1 MGYNV
6 YKDDKLAR
14 VSEMRGQNA
23 SREHR
28 RLEEEVRRDFAAVR
42 RGEELVVTDRG
53 KPVARIVPLDTD
65 DVEPELAEL
74 IALGMVRPRKTR
86 EPLPKSFWTD
96 PLAETTIDL
105 TELIREDRDAR

>member
-1 MGYNV
+1 
-6 YKDDKLAR
+6 
-14 VSEMRGQNA
+14 MRAVNIGDLKKKFG
-23 SREHR
+23 RY
-28 RLEEEVRRDFAAVR
+28 FAAVR

-65 DVEPELAEL
+65 DEEPELAEL
-74 IALGMVRPRKTR
+74 IALGMARPRKTR

-105 TELIREDRDAR
+105 RELIREDRDAR